1 MLYALIDWLLD
12 NKPYA
17 HHNALFRGALAIL
30 MSFTLVWLLAPPII
44 RALTRFKIGDRPEF
58 DHATLNQLAQGKKN
72 TPTMGGLLIV
82 VAILVTL
89 FLLGDLSNFYV
100 RMAFV
105 CAIWLAALGM
115 VDDWLKLTADRRA
128 GTRDG
133 VTMREKLWFQIGLGA
148 LLAIFIYNHGYR
160 IAEQIRWTETDPNAV
175 YTPFYN
181 VLSVPFYKGQP
192 VGEHLGKDLY
202 GVPLSVPLFVIVT
215 IVVIAGTSNAV
226 NLTDGMDGLASGC
239 VALTSVVFMVI
250 AYVVGQFDFAIKL
263 LFFPITG
270 ADELA
275 VLCGA
280 IAGACLGFLWYNS
293 YPAQIFM
300 GDTGSLTLGGLIGYV
315 AIVTR
320 TELML
325 FIVGGVFVLEAISVL
340 IQIFYYKS
348 TGKRFFRCAPVHHH
362 FHLAG
367 WTETQVVMRF
377 WLVGALFATFALATL
392 KLR

>member
-1 MLYALIDWLLD
+1 MLYALLDWLLD
-12 NKPYA
+12 HKPYA
-17 HHNALFRGALAIL
+17 HQSALFRGALAIL
-30 MSFTLVWLLAPPII
+30 MAFAIVWLLAPPII
-44 RALTRFKIGDRPEF
+44 RMLVRFKIGDRPEF
-58 DHATLNQLAQGKKN
+58 DHATLNQLTQGKKN

-82 VAILVTL
+82 IAILLTL
-89 FLLGDLSNFYV
+89 LLLGDLSNFYV

-105 CAIWLAALGM
+105 CAIWLAALGGI
-115 VDDWLKLTADRRA
+115 DDWLKLTADRRA

-133 VTMREKLWFQIGLGA
+133 IKMLEKLCFQVGLGA
-148 LLAIFIYNHGYR
+148 LLAIFIYNHGLR
-160 IAEQIRWTETDPNAV
+160 VVEQIRWIDPNAD

-181 VLSVPFYKGQP
+181 VLSVPFYKGAPIAQY
-192 VGEHLGKDLY
+192 LGKDVY
-202 GVPLSVPLFVIVT
+202 GVRLSVTVFSIIAVI
-215 IVVIAGTSNAV
+215 VIAGTSNAV

-239 VALTSVVFMVI
+239 VALTSIVFMVI
-250 AYVVGQFDFAIKL
+250 AFVVGQADFAIKL
-263 LFFPITG
+263 LLYPITG

-275 VLCGA
+275 ILCGA

-340 IQIFYYKS
+340 IQIFYYKT

-362 FHLAG
+362 FHLGG